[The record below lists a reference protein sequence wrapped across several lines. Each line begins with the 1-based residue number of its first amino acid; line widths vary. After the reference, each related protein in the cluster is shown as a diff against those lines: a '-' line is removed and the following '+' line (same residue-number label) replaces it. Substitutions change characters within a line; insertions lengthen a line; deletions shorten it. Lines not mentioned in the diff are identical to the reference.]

1 MPATTRTA
9 TSPPKQARGFALF
22 RVLRYDAVRSRNVY
36 LRGCLDSVIQA
47 CFFSTSVV
55 RCSRCRGTTRYI
67 YSQVNIFIEAG
78 TWLWSIPSQK
88 VAEGTGMVRSA
99 AGARSRLGE

>member
-36 LRGCLDSVIQA
+36 LRGCLRFSDSGL
-47 CFFSTSVV
+47 FFQHFRCPMQPMQRYNPVHLLAGQHLHRSRHLAVV
-55 RCSRCRGTTRYI
+55 HSQPKSSRRYWHGKICSRCSFKTR
-67 YSQVNIFIEAG
+67 
-78 TWLWSIPSQK
+78 
-88 VAEGTGMVRSA
+88 
-99 AGARSRLGE
+99 